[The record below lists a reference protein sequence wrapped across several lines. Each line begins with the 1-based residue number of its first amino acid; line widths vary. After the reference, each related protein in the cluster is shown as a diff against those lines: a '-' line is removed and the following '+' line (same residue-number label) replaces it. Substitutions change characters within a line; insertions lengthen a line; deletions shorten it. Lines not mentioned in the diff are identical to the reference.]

1 MLKFENLSIG
11 DKFTADINFETYDK
25 EIKELTYQGKS
36 ETGLNIGQTDN
47 GERLGFYDCDIIDF
61 THVEKTNYEM

>member
-1 MLKFENLSIG
+1 MLKFENLKIG
-11 DKFTADINFETYDK
+11 DRFTADTNFETYDE

-47 GERLGFYDCDIIDF
+47 GERLGFLDCDIINF
-61 THVEKTNYEM
+61 THIEKTNYEM

>member
-1 MLKFENLSIG
+1 MLKFENLKIG
-11 DKFTADINFETYDK
+11 DRFTADTNFETYDE

-47 GERLGFYDCDIIDF
+47 GERLGFLYCDIINF
-61 THVEKTNYEM
+61 THIEKTNYEM